1 MSGMLRKGLLL
12 DRDGIVNVDHGYV
25 CRVDDWQF
33 VPGIFDLVRAARAR
47 GHAVAIVTNQAGIGR
62 GYYTEQDFHRLTD
75 WMLGEFASAGA
86 PVDRVYFCPY
96 HPEHGQGEYR
106 RESDM
111 RKPGPGMLLLAAQEL
126 GLDLSRSTLVGDH
139 ESDVLAGVRAGVGRI
154 ILVSTDERLHAQTR
168 AHIVVPSIADV
179 AAHLD

>member
-62 GYYTEQDFHRLTD
+62 GYYTEQDFHCLTD

-96 HPEHGQGEYR
+96 HPEHGLGEYR
-106 RESDM
+106 R
-111 RKPGPGMLLLAAQEL
+111 L
-126 GLDLSRSTLVGDH
+126 GGLRGRPRGLGFGRLRLRGLGGRGGATRLPRLWRAFLDTLRCWCWCWRWRWRRTRSRSLPT
-139 ESDVLAGVRAGVGRI
+139 S
-154 ILVSTDERLHAQTR
+154 
-168 AHIVVPSIADV
+168 
-179 AAHLD
+179 